1 MKKMSLATA
10 TDVSD
15 SKPEKIKI
23 EDKSMTLDDREKI
36 LKLAREGTSIKL
48 ISVKTGYAQNWI
60 ANVIDAC
67 LENID
72 LKMKLTEGYFD
83 VIQKSGRKPVK

>member
-1 MKKMSLATA
+1 MKKMSLSTA
-10 TDVSD
+10 QDAPNT
-15 SKPEKIKI
+15 KPEKIKI
-23 EDKSMTLDDREKI
+23 EDKVMTPDDREKL

-48 ISVKTGYAQNWI
+48 ISVKTGYAQDWI

-72 LKMKLTEGYFD
+72 LKIKLTEGYFD
-83 VIQKSGRKPVK
+83 GIQKSGRKPGK